1 MIRLPLALPV
11 LVALTLLSALL
22 AGRPGEPAAATS
34 HIISEVY
41 IPNAAFPLALDFAP
55 DGRLFYT
62 EHCTGNVRIVTAQGQ
77 LLATEFAHVDSP
89 ACGDWGLTGMAIDPD
104 FENTHYVFV
113 HYMELVTANP
123 LIARPVVKRFTEVN
137 NIGTNPTVILSG
149 PPTLAYNLPYHA
161 ADEIHFGPDGYLY
174 VSLGDQH
181 EEEQSVSQDLSVLE
195 GKILRLNKEDGSAP
209 PDNPFVGT
217 QGADARIF
225 AYGLRNAFGFT
236 FDDQTGTIFLTENG
250 PERCDE
256 LNIVQA
262 GANYGWPLP
271 YESVSTCAVA
281 TGEQPIY
288 WYTLAIG
295 DDPWMPGRTGA
306 PVGIDYVEG
315 DVYPSL
321 GDSILTCL
329 WRTGEMRHMQ
339 LSPAHDQVTSE
350 DTIASGCY
358 LDVEV
363 GPDGAIYYTDSGNIR
378 RLWVDSDGDGVK
390 DGTDNCPALAG
401 ADQTNTDADL
411 AAAGAYLLDG
421 PLPADSQGDICDD
434 DDDNDRFDDDVEQ
447 AIGTNPLD
455 NCPGAP
461 GTGGDSWPLD
471 NTGNGIANV
480 TDVYAYKGLIPN
492 VVDDAHPKRLD
503 LTNNDILN
511 VTDVYEY
518 KGNIPKVC
526 G

>member
-41 IPNAAFPLALDFAP
+41 IPNAAFPVALDFAP

-225 AYGLRNAFGFT
+225 AYGFRNPFEFT
-236 FDDQTGTIFLTENG
+236 FHPATGKLYANDNG
-250 PERCDE
+250 PFACDRLLVVE
-256 LNIVQA
+256 AGVNYNWPNLNR
-262 GANYGWPLP
+262 
-271 YESVSTCAVA
+271 TCKGKDEASKPVHL
-281 TGEQPIY
+281 Y
-288 WYTLAIG
+288 V
-295 DDPWMPGRTGA
+295 
-306 PVGIDYVEG
+306 PVGADEMGPNTGPTGMQFVTTDTYPTLKGSLLVCEWNTGFMHRLLLADPGQDDVVEDEIIVAG
-315 DVYPSL
+315 CRLD
-321 GDSILTCL
+321 
-329 WRTGEMRHMQ
+329 
-339 LSPAHDQVTSE
+339 
-350 DTIASGCY
+350 IAA
-358 LDVEV
+358 
-363 GPDGAIYYTDSGNIR
+363 GPDGTIYYSNDTEIR
-378 RLWVDSDGDGVK
+378 RLVSG
-390 DGTDNCPALAG
+390 
-401 ADQTNTDADL
+401 
-411 AAAGAYLLDG
+411 
-421 PLPADSQGDICDD
+421 
-434 DDDNDRFDDDVEQ
+434 
-447 AIGTNPLD
+447 
-455 NCPGAP
+455 
-461 GTGGDSWPLD
+461 
-471 NTGNGIANV
+471 
-480 TDVYAYKGLIPN
+480 
-492 VVDDAHPKRLD
+492 
-503 LTNNDILN
+503 
-511 VTDVYEY
+511 
-518 KGNIPKVC
+518 
-526 G
+526 